1 MNIEKPLPQYKF
13 MVTANEKGVYAI
25 RMVINRV
32 EFLAEP
38 YMIFNTLFCKKS
50 SILFYLNEDDY
61 CKNKVALCVETEHTN
76 GRYCDI
82 RWYYKMND
90 IFPPRFMSFVKR
102 EYLYDVKNALCT
114 LKETIE
120 KGLPVIYNDKRNH
133 YYKYNLH
140 SEISGMIR
148 QITNTKDMLLL
159 HYPRQGNVTI
169 EEFGFNFIESY
180 SCDTAYEITL
190 GDRRYRSALSDWS
203 NELEHIRY
211 MIESI
216 AYKGSAEIE
225 LRFEDEP
232 TKIFFKEREVRT
244 GENTNSNDDACR
256 ILQVS
261 ISPDGFVKGPILHGF
276 CRREQ
281 AVRALYQGLLKLAM
295 WGSNWFS
302 QEPESN
308 TIRWDE
314 YRKVIYN
321 KLKSPIIEDYINK
334 QYVEEYSYRPRQREI
349 KRIFTINPDFDIMV
363 WDDDGCTYSCHDD
376 TLELCVDDDENYV
389 SIKIPGIYEWQQEF
403 DRATDFTITK
413 TRDDFDWVGWH
424 QRGIELAKQLREK
437 LPPSCDLWYDA
448 PYEDKTGTI
457 KEKFLVI

>member
-1 MNIEKPLPQYKF
+1 
-13 MVTANEKGVYAI
+13 
-25 RMVINRV
+25 
-32 EFLAEP
+32 
-38 YMIFNTLFCKKS
+38 
-50 SILFYLNEDDY
+50 
-61 CKNKVALCVETEHTN
+61 
-76 GRYCDI
+76 
-82 RWYYKMND
+82 
-90 IFPPRFMSFVKR
+90 
-102 EYLYDVKNALCT
+102 
-114 LKETIE
+114 
-120 KGLPVIYNDKRNH
+120 
-133 YYKYNLH
+133 
-140 SEISGMIR
+140 
-148 QITNTKDMLLL
+148 
-159 HYPRQGNVTI
+159 
-169 EEFGFNFIESY
+169 
-180 SCDTAYEITL
+180 
-190 GDRRYRSALSDWS
+190 
-203 NELEHIRY
+203 
-211 MIESI
+211 
-216 AYKGSAEIE
+216 
-225 LRFEDEP
+225 
-232 TKIFFKEREVRT
+232 VRT
-244 GENTNSNDDACR
+244 DENTNSNDDACR

-261 ISPDGFVKGPILHGF
+261 IGPDGFVKGPILHGF

-334 QYVEEYSYRPRQREI
+334 QYVEGYSYRPRQREI

-363 WDDDGCTYSCHDD
+363 WDDDGCAYPCHDD

-389 SIKIPGIYEWQQEF
+389 SIKIPGIYEWQQKF

-424 QRGIELAKQLREK
+424 QHGIELAKQLREK